1 MSVDIPDLPVTVAT
15 DSFNMQ
21 RALINLINNA
31 IEASGKGQHVRI
43 ALVARKRLVA
53 ITIKDYGSGMD
64 SETVENIFF
73 PFYSKKS
80 SGTGLGM
87 AIAKKIID
95 GHQGRIIIKSQTGK
109 GTEVLIGLPVRSAG
123 HKL

>member
-1 MSVDIPDLPVTVAT
+1 MPDFPINASA
-15 DSFNMQ
+15 DSFNLQ
-21 RALINLINNA
+21 RALINIINNA
-31 IEASGKGQHVRI
+31 IEASSKGQQVRI
-43 ALVARKRLVA
+43 ALVARKGLVF
-53 ITIKDYGSGMD
+53 ITVKDYGSGMD

-95 GHQGRIIIKSQTGK
+95 GHQGRINIKSQTGS
-109 GTEVLIGLPVRSAG
+109 GTEVEIELPYNPAVGGKRQR
-123 HKL
+123 